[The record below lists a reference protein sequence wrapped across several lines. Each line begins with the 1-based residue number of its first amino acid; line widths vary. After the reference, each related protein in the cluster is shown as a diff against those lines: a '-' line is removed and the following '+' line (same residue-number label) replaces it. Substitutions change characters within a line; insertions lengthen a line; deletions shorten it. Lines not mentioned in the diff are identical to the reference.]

1 MTSCSRFLI
10 AVAVGMLT
18 AGPALADRPHNLNL
32 AQQQYFLEMTLKV
45 VLPGFKQIGKPF
57 VLVFWSR
64 DPDGTQHNQGDRGIN
79 GPTSMTAIRTADGA
93 LAAIEQQ
100 LKALGLFET
109 TNIIVAADH
118 GFSTVSKESENGS
131 RELPPGF
138 LAVDLQAALQK
149 EDSNLKLYDP
159 DEDNKI
165 IDPANAHPGRGDG
178 LIGTDPK
185 LPQVVVAANGG
196 SDRTVHSAAAT
207 PGTSWPRVAR
217 TAACTMAM
225 NCRRATQTSAWR
237 SPICCNFSSR
247 PKARFWA
254 GF

>member
-1 MTSCSRFLI
+1 
-10 AVAVGMLT
+10 MLT

-118 GFSTVSKESENGS
+118 GFSTVSKESESGS

-178 LIGTDPK
+178 LIGDGCPH
-185 LPQVVVAANGG
+185 LLRCCGCPRAY
-196 SDRTVHSAAAT
+196 R
-207 PGTSWPRVAR
+207 WPRGEATLDFR
-217 TAACTMAM
+217 PSCDM
-225 NCRRATQTSAWR
+225 RRPFCSWR
-237 SPICCNFSSR
+237 
-247 PKARFWA
+247 A
-254 GF
+254 